1 MIAIAV
7 IAVGLAARHQFRALD
22 GEEAIR
28 YAADL
33 VRRTQPEFPLEGCKV
48 RAMGVRSLGWEMGK
62 TKHLASYRW
71 IISFAERT
79 GSQSISV
86 GITNRWGAEVIPAPM
101 LGVPP
106 VINITF

>member
-7 IAVGLAARHQFRALD
+7 IAVGLAARHQFQTLD
-22 GEEAIR
+22 PEEAIR

-33 VRRTQPEFPLEGCKV
+33 IRRTQPEFPLEGCDA
-48 RAMGVRSLGWEMGK
+48 RALGVRSLGWEVGK
-62 TKHLASYRW
+62 TKHLASYGW
-71 IISFAERT
+71 LISFAERT

-86 GITNRWGAEVIPAPM
+86 AITNRWDAEVIPAPM